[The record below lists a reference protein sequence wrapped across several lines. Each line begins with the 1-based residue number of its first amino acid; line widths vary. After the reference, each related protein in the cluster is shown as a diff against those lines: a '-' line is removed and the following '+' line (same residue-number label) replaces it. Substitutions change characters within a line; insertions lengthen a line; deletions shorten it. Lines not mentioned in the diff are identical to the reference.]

1 MLSINKTI
9 ENGKALIV
17 LEGRLDTITSP
28 DLEKELNEVLSEIT
42 KLTMDFDKLEY
53 ISSAGLRVIMTAYEE
68 MEKRG
73 QMKLIHVSGV
83 VMEVLE
89 ITRITDIISIE

>member
-1 MLSINKTI
+1 MLQISKTI
-9 ENGKALIV
+9 ENGTALIQ
-17 LEGRLDTITSP
+17 LDGRLDMISAP
-28 DLEKELNEVLSEIT
+28 QLDAEIKASIDGVQELILDFAE
-42 KLTMDFDKLEY
+42 LTY

>member
-1 MLSINKTI
+1 MLQISKTI
-9 ENGKALIV
+9 ENGTALIQ
-17 LEGRLDTITSP
+17 LNGRLDMISAP
-28 DLEKELNEVLSEIT
+28 QLDGEIKASIDGIQELILDFAE
-42 KLTMDFDKLEY
+42 LTY

>member
-1 MLSINKTI
+1 MLQISKTI
-9 ENGKALIV
+9 ENGTAL
-17 LEGRLDTITSP
+17 LQLDGRLDMISAP
-28 DLEKELNEVLSEIT
+28 QLDAEIKASIDGVQELILDFAE
-42 KLTMDFDKLEY
+42 LTY